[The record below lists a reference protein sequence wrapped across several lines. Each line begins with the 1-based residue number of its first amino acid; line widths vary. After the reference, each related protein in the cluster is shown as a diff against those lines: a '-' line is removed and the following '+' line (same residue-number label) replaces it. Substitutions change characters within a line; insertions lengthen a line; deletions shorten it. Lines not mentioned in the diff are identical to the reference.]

1 MLTWRRARSGHIV
14 LCQDTTIRIHTESK
28 PSRQLQDFDQSVCCM
43 SAYLH
48 ELPVAVAR
56 DETIASEQ
64 DLVVELVKEKAA
76 VVDSAVEVVET
87 VAVVAAEVA
96 VRRDWAAR
104 IPEASDH
111 KAELPGRGQE
121 RGTLSQ
127 RLARTDRKL
136 LRQGS

>member
-1 MLTWRRARSGHIV
+1 
-14 LCQDTTIRIHTESK
+14 
-28 PSRQLQDFDQSVCCM
+28 M

-48 ELPVAVAR
+48 ELLVAVAR
-56 DETIASEQ
+56 GETIASEQ

-87 VAVVAAEVA
+87 VAAVAEVIA
-96 VRRDWAAR
+96 VRRDWAVR

-111 KAELPGRGQE
+111 KAELPGHGRE
-121 RGTLSQ
+121 RGILSQ